1 MTITRQRK
9 LIFATAA
16 FLLIAAII
24 SGLSSLA
31 IIGRRKSERSQEY
44 SVASGELVDPDVIV
58 WLQPKS
64 VDVLAGTIKYVAEFE
79 LSTAASSKTY
89 DNDFYYSPAVAL
101 NVSIGSETFVFK
113 ANQPMLQQTGSA
125 PLLGDFNF
133 YPFDNF
139 TGIITASAISGPRG
153 QPVKLS
159 LVVAGIPNGFKIV
172 YTALDF
178 TEEAIVLAEISRN
191 PTVVTFA
198 TLIMIIMWFLALASV
213 TFAGCLHMLEKKVE
227 GAYLAFTIA
236 LLFAMPGVR
245 NTMPSAPPI
254 GCLADQMVLVWVM
267 VILAFCVLQYFVRMI
282 LNLAPVAE
290 KESL

>member
-9 LIFATAA
+9 LLFATAA
-16 FLLIAAII
+16 FLLIAAIV
-24 SGLSSLA
+24 SGLSA
-31 IIGRRKSERSQEY
+31 IAVIGRKKSERSQEY
-44 SVASGELVDPDVIV
+44 SVESGDLDDPDVTI

-64 VDVLAGTIKYVAEFE
+64 VDVLGGTIKYVAEFN

-89 DNDFYYSPAVAL
+89 ENSFYDSPAFAL

-113 ANQPMLQQTGSA
+113 ANQPMTQQTGSA
-125 PLLGDFNF
+125 PLLGDYNF

-139 TGIITASAISGPRG
+139 TGVITASAISGPRG

-159 LVVAGIPNGFKIV
+159 LVVGGIPNGFRIV
-172 YTALDF
+172 YTPFEFA
-178 TEEAIVLAEISRN
+178 EEAIVLAEISRN
-191 PTVVTFA
+191 PTVITFA

-213 TFAGCLHMLEKKVE
+213 TFAGCLHMFEKKVE

-245 NTMPSAPPI
+245 NSMPSAPPI

-267 VILAFCVLQYFVRMI
+267 VILAFCVLQYFIRLI
-282 LNLAPVAE
+282 ITLAPVAE
-290 KESL
+290 KETA